1 MGTLGTIDAVLGIT
15 AFAAV
20 GVMVLLHEIDVHTR
34 RLRLHM
40 DGLSKPGFLPPPPTV
55 TGQRRQYGLS
65 RFLTW
70 LIVGRV
76 KVEGQENLAKLPEGC
91 SCQITP
97 NHSHYADVFVMPV
110 VLKGRGVRYMADAAV
125 MGGAGGLLGLLIAP
139 MGAFAANRQA
149 GIEVLNSGQGMV
161 IFPEGW
167 TYLDGVMGIFRRGA
181 VNMCRVSAAATQK
194 QSYLV
199 PAYIKYGRYPGA
211 WIKKLPIRLQYAVM
225 LLAFPYY
232 RRGVSVVIGEPIS
245 SAALGGDDKID
256 TEFLRSEVLKLKR

>member
-20 GVMVLLHEIDVHTR
+20 GVMVLLHEIDVRTR
-34 RLRLHM
+34 RLRQHM
-40 DGLSKPGFLPPPPTV
+40 DELCKPGFLPPPPTV
-55 TGQRRQYGLS
+55 TGQRRQHNLS

-76 KVEGQENLAKLPEGC
+76 KVEGLENLAKLPEGC
-91 SCQITP
+91 SYQITP
-97 NHSHYADVFVMPV
+97 NHSHYADVFVMPLL
-110 VLKGRGVRYMADAAV
+110 LKGRPVRYVADAAV
-125 MGGAGGLLGLLIAP
+125 MGGAGGFLGLLIAP
-139 MGAFAANRQA
+139 MGAFAANRKV

-181 VNMCRVSAAATQK
+181 VNMCRISAAESQK
-194 QSYLV
+194 SSYLV
-199 PAYIKYGRYPGA
+199 PAYLKYGCYPGA

-225 LLAFPYY
+225 LLAFPYF
-232 RRGVSVVIGEPIS
+232 RQKTDFPVLS
-245 SAALGGDDKID
+245 SK
-256 TEFLRSEVLKLKR
+256 TP